1 METKKNGVAKSS
13 GLARDCVVA
22 IAICTLTA
30 QPVLA
35 ATLPTAGSVAAG
47 QVSIGTSGS
56 TTTVTQ
62 RSDKAIVNWG
72 SFSVGQGASVNFIQP
87 GSSSAILNRV
97 TGSTTSVIAGSI
109 HANGQVFLINPNGIA
124 ITSTGSIKVGGGFV
138 GSTLNITD
146 KDFLEGHLVFKGNGA
161 SAGVSNAG
169 IISVG
174 RDGYAALIGGTVQNK
189 GLIAAPLGKIGL
201 GSGEQA
207 TLDFSGDGFL
217 QVALPTSESAE
228 DKNALIDNQGTLS
241 ADGGTVLI
249 SVASARDAA
258 RHAINLSGVVEANSV
273 SGHDGKII
281 IGGGQGDV
289 TVSGKVTAT
298 SDVGKGGEITVTG
311 KNIALSDATLDASG
325 ATGGGAIRVGGD
337 YQGTGSTQRADTT
350 RVDTNSVI
358 RADATQSGDGGKV
371 IVWSDDLS
379 TFDGLITAR
388 GVGNGKGGDAEV
400 SGKANLAYKGFTD
413 LSGPGG
419 FGTLL
424 LDPYNLTISNDTA
437 SNSSGT
443 SATGDDSVINVTTL
457 ENALSSANV
466 TITTGSAGSVGAQ
479 AGDITVVNDVTWTSG
494 STLELSAYHDI
505 NVNANLSGGTGSQ
518 IVLRSDNSGTGTGA
532 VTFNSG
538 IKATASGGVSVYYNP
553 DSYTSATDYSGNM
566 GTDTTGTA
574 YMLVN
579 SLDNLQAMNTNLA
592 GNYALSKDIDAAAT
606 SSWNDGEGFV
616 PLGDNSTNSDE
627 TRFTGIFDGQNHVIS
642 GLTIDRPVT
651 MTVGLFGY
659 VGSGG
664 NISNVGLEG
673 GSIVARGEVGGLA
686 GRNLGM
692 INNAYV
698 TGTVTAK
705 ARDFVG
711 GLVGTNNGTISNAY
725 ATGAVSGV
733 GKVGG
738 LVGINTG
745 YSVLRN
751 VYATGTVKGGN
762 SVGGLVGFSSNHG
775 AISNAYATGAVTGA
789 RAVGGLVGVISGRDT
804 TLSNVYA
811 TGTVTGSNSNVGG
824 LVGQTSDASISNAY
838 ATGTVWGV
846 SASGGTAYRVGGLV
860 GYQVGGSI
868 MNAYATGMVT
878 GGYSTGGLVG
888 ETSAGGIGNAYATG
902 AVKGGNRTGG
912 LVGNLFG
919 LGIGNAYA
927 TGAVTGS
934 MDVGGLVGYSDT
946 ASINYT
952 YATGL
957 VKGRQNVG
965 GLVGRY
971 IESRYQSRGITS
983 SFWNKQ
989 TTRQAR
995 GLGTSYIITTADVT
1009 GLTTAQMKTL
1019 SRFSDW
1025 DIDNKGGTGTVW
1037 RIYDGYTVPL
1047 LRSFMKELTVIGGSA
1062 SKTYDGNAISADVG
1076 TLTFSDA
1083 NYDTSLVKGTV
1094 QAYYTANSANAGTYT
1109 DSNLEMTVSGLYSP
1123 SQQGYDISVQSGSL
1137 TINKAALTVTAN
1149 DAVKTY
1155 GDTVTFTGT
1164 EFISSGLKNGE
1175 TIGRVGLTSTGAEAT
1190 ANVSASP
1197 YVIDVSNASEGTFNA
1212 ANYDISYVTG
1222 ALTVDKAALTVTAN
1236 DASKTYDGQ
1245 VFSGGNGVTYSGLV
1259 NNETSSVLGGTLT
1272 YGGSSQGAVNA
1283 GSYAIDVSG
1292 LTSGNYDIAYV
1303 PGQLTI
1309 GKAGLTVT
1317 ANDASKTYDGLAFI
1331 GRNGVTYSGLV
1342 NNETSSV
1349 LDGTLIYGG
1358 TSQAAVNAGDY
1369 VIDVSGLT
1377 SGNYNIAYVPGQL
1390 TIDKAALTVAAN
1402 DASKTYDGQA
1412 FTGGNGVTY
1421 SGLVNNETS
1430 SVLGGTLTYGG
1441 TSQGAVDAGSYDID
1455 VSGLTSG
1462 NYDIAYVPGQLTI
1475 DKAAL
1480 TVTAN
1485 DAAKTYDG
1493 QAFTGGNGVTYSGLV
1508 NNETGSVLGGSLTY
1522 GGTSQGA
1529 VDAGSY
1535 GIDVSGLT
1543 SGNYDVS
1550 YVPGQ
1555 LTIDKA
1561 ALTVMANDA
1570 AKTYDGLA
1578 FTGGNGVT
1586 YSGLVNNETS
1596 SVLGG
1601 TLTYGGTSQGAVNA
1615 GSYAIDVSGLTS
1627 GNYNIAYVPGQLTID
1642 KAALTVMAN
1651 DAAKTYDGLA
1661 FTGGNGVTYSG
1672 LVNNETSSV
1681 LDGTLTYGGTSQGA
1695 INAGNYAIDVS
1706 GLTSGNYDIAYVPGQ
1721 LMVTAAP

>member
-174 RDGYAALIGGTVQNK
+174 RDGYAALIGGNVQNK

-217 QVALPTSESAE
+217 QVALPTSERTE
-228 DKNALIDNQGTLS
+228 DNNALIDNQGTLS

-249 SVASARDAA
+249 SVASARDVA

-325 ATGGGAIRVGGD
+325 ATGGGSIKVGGD

-371 IVWSDDLS
+371 IVWSDDLT

-400 SGKANLAYKGFTD
+400 SGKANLAYNGFTD

-479 AGDITVVNDVTWTSG
+479 AGDITVANDVIWTSG
-494 STLELSAYHDI
+494 STLELSAYRDI

-518 IVLRSDNSGTGTGA
+518 IVLRADNSGTGTGT
-532 VTFNSG
+532 VSFNAG

-553 DSYTSATDYSGNM
+553 DSYTSATDYAGNM
-566 GTDTTGTA
+566 GDDTTGTA

-642 GLTIDRPVT
+642 GLTIDRPLAGP
-651 MTVGLFGY
+651 VGLFGG

-664 NISNVGLEG
+664 NIRNVGLEG
-673 GSIVARGEVGGLA
+673 GSIIGQGDVGGLA
-686 GRNLGM
+686 GRNVGT
-692 INNAYV
+692 ISNAYV
-698 TGTVTAK
+698 TATVTARHAGGGLVGVNIGK
-705 ARDFVG
+705 ISNSYATGAVSGIGGLG
-711 GLVGTNNGTISNAY
+711 GLVGTNGVGAIIQDVYATGTVTGKSGGNGGLVGGNSGTISNAY
-725 ATGAVSGV
+725 ATGAVSGTR
-733 GKVGG
+733 G
-738 LVGINTG
+738 
-745 YSVLRN
+745 
-751 VYATGTVKGGN
+751 
-762 SVGGLVGFSSNHG
+762 
-775 AISNAYATGAVTGA
+775 
-789 RAVGGLVGVISGRDT
+789 VGGLVGVSGRYT

-824 LVGQTSDASISNAY
+824 LVGQTDTTTISNAY
-838 ATGTVWGV
+838 ATGTVLGLAP
-846 SASGGTAYRVGGLV
+846 SGATASTVGGLI
-860 GYQVGGSI
+860 GYQLRGITSDS
-868 MNAYATGMVT
+868 YATGTVT
-878 GGYSTGGLVG
+878 GGYGTGGLVG
-888 ETSAGGIGNAYATG
+888 HNDYGIISNAYAAG
-902 AVKGGNRTGG
+902 SVKGTDRTGG
-912 LVGNLFG
+912 LVGFQFG
-919 LGIGNAYA
+919 GMISNVYA
-927 TGAVTGS
+927 TGKVTGTHY
-934 MDVGGLVGYSDT
+934 VGGLVGYSDY
-946 ASINYT
+946 APISYT
-952 YATGL
+952 YATGE
-957 VKGRQNVG
+957 VYGSQHVG

-971 IESRYQSRGITS
+971 IEGKQQAGEIAITS

-989 TTRQAR
+989 TTRQAS
-995 GLGTSYIITTADVT
+995 GLGTSYLLSEAEVT

-1025 DIDNKGGTGTVW
+1025 DIDDKGGTGTVW
-1037 RIYDGYTVPL
+1037 RMYDGYSTPL
-1047 LRSFMKELTVIGGSA
+1047 LRSFLKKLTVIGGSS

-1083 NYDTSLVKGTV
+1083 NYDPSLVKGTL
-1094 QAYYTANSANAGTYT
+1094 QAYYKANSANAGTYT
-1109 DSNLEMTVSGLYSP
+1109 GSNLEMTVSGLYSP

-1175 TIGRVGLTSTGAEAT
+1175 TIGRVSLTSTGAEAT

-1331 GRNGVTYSGLV
+1331 GGNGVTYSGLV

-1349 LDGTLIYGG
+1349 LDGTLTYGG

-1402 DASKTYDGQA
+1402 DAS
-1412 FTGGNGVTY
+1412 
-1421 SGLVNNETS
+1421 
-1430 SVLGGTLTYGG
+1430 
-1441 TSQGAVDAGSYDID
+1441 
-1455 VSGLTSG
+1455 
-1462 NYDIAYVPGQLTI
+1462 
-1475 DKAAL
+1475 
-1480 TVTAN
+1480 
-1485 DAAKTYDG
+1485 KTYDG

-1681 LDGTLTYGGTSQGA
+1681 LGGTLTYGGTSQGA
-1695 INAGNYAIDVS
+1695 VNAGSYAIDVSGLTSGNYNIAYVPGQLTIDKAALTVMANDAAKTYDGLAFTGGNGVTYSGLVNNETSSVLGGTLTYGGTSQGAVNAGSYAIDVS
-1706 GLTSGNYDIAYVPGQ
+1706 GLTSGNYDIAYAPGQ